1 MKIEVNKIFYGPI
14 RKVSKQEGYTDVTSP
29 GNSGIVS
36 TLETVAVG
44 LLYEIN
50 PNIFFDLITKN
61 TYPASSIFSMSGDL
75 VVKKQELTPIRA
87 LCKKLNIELPETV
100 KTSSKELKLIKRVI
114 IKESVDKV
122 MVKTRKTQK

>member
-44 LLYEIN
+44 
-50 PNIFFDLITKN
+50 
-61 TYPASSIFSMSGDL
+61 
-75 VVKKQELTPIRA
+75 
-87 LCKKLNIELPETV
+87 
-100 KTSSKELKLIKRVI
+100 
-114 IKESVDKV
+114 
-122 MVKTRKTQK
+122 